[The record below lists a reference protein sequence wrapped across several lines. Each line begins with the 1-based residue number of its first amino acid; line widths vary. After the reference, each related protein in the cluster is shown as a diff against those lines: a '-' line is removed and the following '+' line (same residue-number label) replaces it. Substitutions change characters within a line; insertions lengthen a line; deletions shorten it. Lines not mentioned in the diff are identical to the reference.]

1 MTSTST
7 RVLWWLLRLIGA
19 TTVVSGG
26 VQMLAPQVVLEAVGG
41 DASPAALH
49 FFAIVGMFMV
59 LFGALLWFA
68 LEHGQGRYPL
78 VLAGLQK
85 FGASA
90 AVALGISKGFFG
102 AVAALVAGF
111 DFLSAVLIVVFLVVT
126 RRES

>member
-1 MTSTST
+1 
-7 RVLWWLLRLIGA
+7 VLRLIGA

-26 VQMLAPQVVLEAVGG
+26 VQLLAPQVVLQAVGG
-41 DASPAALH
+41 GDATPAALH

-59 LFGALLWFA
+59 LFGALLWFSV
-68 LEHGQGRYPL
+68 EHGQRRYPL

-90 AVALGISKGFFG
+90 TVTIGMAKGVFG
-102 AVAALVAGF
+102 AMGALVAGF
-111 DFLSAVLIVVFLVVT
+111 DFLSGVLIVVFLVAT

>member
-1 MTSTST
+1 
-7 RVLWWLLRLIGA
+7 VLRLIGA

-26 VQMLAPQVVLEAVGG
+26 VQMLVPQVVLHMVGGG

-59 LFGALLWFA
+59 LFGALLWFSV
-68 LEHGQGRYPL
+68 EHGQSRYPL

-90 AVALGISKGFFG
+90 TVAIGMAKGVFG
-102 AVAALVAGF
+102 GMGALVAGF
-111 DFLSAVLIVVFLVVT
+111 DFLSAVLIVVFIVVT